1 MAIDSIE
8 YSVCE
13 DCWLELANR
22 DGYHDID
29 SHIKREIGD
38 RNAHFVL
45 GVPQTEEDPEG
56 LGYEEFSW
64 CACELCNSTLG
75 GSRHGITLLIQVPEP
90 ETPEP
95 TVAELIDWLRSRA
108 DGHDIDTDL
117 FDRAADTLERLTEA
131 GNPQ

>member
-1 MAIDSIE
+1 MAIVTIE

-13 DCWLELANR
+13 DCWLEMANG
-22 DGYHDID
+22 DTDHDIE
-29 SHIKREIGD
+29 HHTKREIGD
-38 RNAHFVL
+38 HDAHFVL
-45 GVPQTEEDPEG
+45 GVAETEDDPEG

-95 TVAELIDWLRSRA
+95 TATELIGWLRSRA

-117 FDRAADTLERLTEA
+117 FDQTADMLERLTEA
-131 GNPQ
+131 GNTQ